1 MTAGLIPI
9 PDALTR
15 TELLE
20 ILAASRDQTT
30 PVGCRA
36 VHIEPDNVAGMWPD
50 DVVFRCDLDE
60 GHDGAHHQTSPPAM
74 FGMWQGADGG

>member
-30 PVGCRA
+30 PCRA
-36 VHIEPDNVAGMWPD
+36 VHIEPDIPD
-50 DVVFRCDLDE
+50 LILPVDVVFRCDLE
-60 GHDGAHHQTSPPAM
+60 AGHDGAHHQTTPPAM

>member
-9 PDALTR
+9 LDALTR

-30 PVGCRA
+30 PCHA
-36 VHIEPDNVAGMWPD
+36 VHIEPDNAADMWPA
-50 DVVFRCDLDE
+50 DVVYRCDLDA
-60 GHDGAHHQTSPPAM
+60 GHDGAHHQTTPPAM
-74 FGMWQGADGG
+74 FGMWQGADDD